1 MVYSFLRSR
10 GSVSLAALVALA
22 ALALSLLL
30 AGCEQSARQTIENF
44 KDAEYARF
52 GLVTGTVTA
61 QIARERF
68 PEASFKEFSDT
79 VDILGAMKAGHVDA
93 MLTDIYSAFLAAGKH
108 DYLRVIDEPIRKER
122 TCIAVRKGNSEL
134 LAAVN
139 AVIAAAKV
147 DGTLA
152 DMGTRWLKS
161 EPGPYLQRAITLPE
175 EGQPLRIGV
184 NASREPVIF
193 VDGNQQISG
202 HDAEMARELGAR
214 LNRPVEFYDMRWD
227 ALIPALQSGKL
238 DLIVSGM
245 SYTSERAQRVDFT
258 ENYYETP
265 LVMLVRVEDKK
276 SSASSPRPALRSN
289 DDLVR
294 ARIGVIQGSAHDVF
308 VQHNLPEAELLQFIG
323 ISDLIV
329 AVETDKVDAGI
340 MDEDVLNVIVGERPL
355 LQKFGE
361 SLFTAEVGAGFNKRN
376 GALREQFNAF
386 LDTIRSNG
394 TYDDM
399 VQRWLRESSTVM
411 PELSFDPAAPP
422 LKIGNSIGSLPQ
434 VGLVDNQLVG
444 FDVEMAVRFAQYAG
458 MRPDWHT
465 VEWGALLPALAAG
478 KTDMIVSSMFIT
490 EERRERIDFS
500 DPYFTVGNYFFV
512 KPSRVTGNVE
522 AVAAP
527 TDAGFIEGMKSSF
540 YSNLIL
546 EDRYLL
552 LLDGLKITVILS
564 IFSSLFGTALGAGV
578 CAMRMSS
585 LAVFRIPARI
595 YISIMRGIPVLVLL
609 MLIFYVLFASVN
621 ISPVFVAIIAFGL
634 HFAAYVAEIFRT
646 GVESIDDGQ
655 TEAGVSLGF
664 TRLATFIYIVLPQTI
679 QRILPVY
686 KGEFISMVK
695 MTSIVGYVAVQDL
708 TKASD
713 IIRARTFD
721 AFFPLVMVAILYFL
735 IAWLMLQVL
744 EYLERR
750 TDPLVRRQRRA
761 RG

>member
-1 MVYSFLRSR
+1 MLNFSRFSR
-10 GSVSLAALVALA
+10 GPGL
-22 ALALSLLL
+22 LALLCLIPLLS
-30 AGCEQSARQTIENF
+30 ACEQTTRETIKNF
-44 KDAEYARF
+44 KDAEHARF

-68 PEASFKEFSDT
+68 PEASFNEFSDT
-79 VDILGAMKAGHVDA
+79 FDVLGAMKAGHVDA
-93 MLTDIYSAFLAAGKH
+93 MLTDLNSAFLAAGKN
-108 DYLRVIDEPIRKER
+108 DYLEVIEEPIRKER
-122 TCIAVRKGNSEL
+122 TCIAVRKGNTEL
-134 LAAVN
+134 RDALN
-139 AVIAAAKV
+139 EVIADAKA

-152 DMGTRWLKS
+152 DMGARWLKR
-161 EPGPYLQRAITLPE
+161 EPGPYLQRE
-175 EGQPLRIGV
+175 VKRVQEGQPLRVGV
-184 NASREPVIF
+184 NATREPVIF
-193 VDGNQQISG
+193 VDENQEISG
-202 HDAEMARELGAR
+202 HDAEMAREIGAR
-214 LNRPVEFYDMRWD
+214 LNRPVEFLDMRWD

-245 SYTSERAQRVDFT
+245 SYTAERAERVDFT
-258 ENYYETP
+258 DDYYQTP
-265 LVMLVRVEDKK
+265 LVMMVRRETGQTQA
-276 SSASSPRPALRSN
+276 ASRPLLRSN
-289 DDLVR
+289 DDLLQS
-294 ARIGVIQGSAHDVF
+294 RIGVVQGSAHDTF
-308 VQHNLPEAELLQFIG
+308 VQRNLPDAQLLQFIST
-323 ISDLIV
+323 SDLIV
-329 AVETDKVDAGI
+329 AVETNKVDAAM
-340 MDEDVLNVIVGERPL
+340 MDEDVLNVIVAERPL

-361 SLFTAEVGAGFNKRN
+361 SHFTAQVGAGFNKRN
-376 GALREQFNAF
+376 DALREQFNSF
-386 LDTIRSNG
+386 LETIMRDG

-399 VQRWLRESSTVM
+399 VRRWTQEAARVM
-411 PELSFDPAAPP
+411 PDIPIDPAAPP
-422 LKIGNSIGSLPQ
+422 LKIGNSIGGLPTAA
-434 VGLVDNQLVG
+434 LVDNELVG

-458 MRPDWHT
+458 MRPDWRS

-478 KTDMIVSSMFIT
+478 KTDVIISSMYIT
-490 EERRERIDFS
+490 EERKERIQFS

-512 KPSRVTGNVE
+512 RKDRVTGNIGEQVNS
-522 AVAAP
+522 AP
-527 TDAGFIEGMKSSF
+527 VGFIEGVKSSF

-564 IFSSLFGTALGAGV
+564 IFSCLFGTALGAGV

-585 LAVFRIPARI
+585 LAVLRIPARI

-609 MLIFYVLFASVN
+609 MLIFYVLFASVEIN
-621 ISPVFVAIIAFGL
+621 PVLVAIIAFGL

-721 AFFPLVMVAILYFL
+721 AFFPLIMVAILYFL
-735 IAWLMLQVL
+735 IAWLMLQAL
-744 EYLERR
+744 EYIERR
-750 TDPLVRRQRRA
+750 TDPIARRQRRA
-761 RG
+761 RA